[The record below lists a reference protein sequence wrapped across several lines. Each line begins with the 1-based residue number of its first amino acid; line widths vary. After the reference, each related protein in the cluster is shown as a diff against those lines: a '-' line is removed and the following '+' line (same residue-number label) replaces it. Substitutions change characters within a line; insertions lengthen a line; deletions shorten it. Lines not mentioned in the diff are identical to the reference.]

1 MKYSNTAQLPRVR
14 ALPFFFRLGSA
25 PMSRRIPFPEGSER
39 GGGAQGVHN
48 TSLAEPE
55 TAVFPFYLEDRQAR
69 GEKIKT

>member
-25 PMSRRIPFPEGSER
+25 PMSRRIPFPEGSE
-39 GGGAQGVHN
+39 GGGGHKECTTLLQ
-48 TSLAEPE
+48 AEPE

>member
-25 PMSRRIPFPEGSER
+25 PTSRRIPFPEGSE
-39 GGGAQGVHN
+39 GGGGTTLLQ
-48 TSLAEPE
+48 AEPE